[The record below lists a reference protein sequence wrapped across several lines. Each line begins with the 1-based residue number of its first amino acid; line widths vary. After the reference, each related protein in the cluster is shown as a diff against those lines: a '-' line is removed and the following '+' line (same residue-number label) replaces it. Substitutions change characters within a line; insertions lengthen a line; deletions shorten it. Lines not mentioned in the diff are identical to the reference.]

1 MARRPAHTFRVAE
14 YTLRTA
20 TRPDGRVSI
29 GALILLLTV
38 LRRFECH
45 DANMARELH
54 FYKIPVHVIEPE
66 QPTQAIER
74 RIQWRSMIE
83 KPVKSSRLVKQMIG
97 EQRQAIHARG

>member
-45 DANMARELH
+45 EAHMARELN
-54 FYKIPVHVIEPE
+54 FYNIPVHVIEPE
-66 QPTQAIER
+66 QPPEAIER
-74 RIQWRSMIE
+74 RIQWGSMIE
-83 KPVKSSRLVKQMIG
+83 KLGRASCRERVGPYM
-97 EQRQAIHARG
+97 